1 MIDDL
6 PRGEHCIYKI
16 VSSALLSQLHLQ
28 TIIDEREQIEG
39 AGRCIQSV
47 AGIRS
52 KLGQKYGDQAQ
63 PQLII

>member
-39 AGRCIQSV
+39 AGRCINRWPESIKV
-47 AGIRS
+47 VP
-52 KLGQKYGDQAQ
+52 KYGDQAQ